1 MNKLAVRLIIL
12 GVTLTIISTLNSLL
26 LVGESQKVVSSVS
39 FLTYNDTAYGI
50 SINYPLGWEIDES
63 AHQNLISYLQNLS
76 SSESQTANGGENNA
90 INPKISEV
98 LDAFGLEGVTDV
110 FDLNPE
116 KRTEFLQRMSRAL
129 NEGTSQVIVSIMSPP
144 EDEFDVHAENA
155 VIVAENISAA
165 SPISLNDYVKG
176 SIEALKIV
184 AQNLTIEPPME
195 ITIDGKPAM
204 AFVYTATNPEQE
216 SSTVKIFNALAMR
229 GNTVYVLTFTSS
241 PETYSV
247 YLPTFEKMVQSF
259 KMSD

>member
-1 MNKLAVRLIIL
+1 MNKPVMVMITLVITFIIIL
-12 GVTLTIISTLNSLL
+12 TVNNLL
-26 LVGESQKVVSSVS
+26 LAAEPPNADSSAS
-39 FLTYNDTAYGI
+39 FLTYNDTTYGI

-63 AHQNLISYLQNLS
+63 AHKNLISYLQNLS

-90 INPKISEV
+90 INSKISEV
-98 LDAFGLEGVTDV
+98 LETFGLEGVSDIFV
-110 FDLNPE
+110 LNPE

-155 VIVAENISAA
+155 VIVAEDISAA

-184 AQNLTIEPPME
+184 AQDLTIEPPME

-216 SSTVKIFNALAMR
+216 SSTVKILNALAMR
-229 GNTVYVLTFTSS
+229 GNTVYVLTLTAS
-241 PETYSV
+241 PETYSA

-259 KMSD
+259 KISD